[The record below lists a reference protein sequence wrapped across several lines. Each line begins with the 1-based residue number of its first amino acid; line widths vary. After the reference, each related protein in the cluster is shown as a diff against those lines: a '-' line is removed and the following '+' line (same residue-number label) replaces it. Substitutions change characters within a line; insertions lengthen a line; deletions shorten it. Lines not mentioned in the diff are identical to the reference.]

1 MGSNYL
7 FCQLKEEYFIT
18 KTGKLAFSFSKS
30 HLKEFISS
38 FLHELL
44 KYAFSKLILL
54 YNWCHKSHIWKPFF
68 LHELIEYVL
77 PRDMF
82 VQTWHH
88 KSWWLC
94 LLFLIFPETSNIK
107 ISNNFYQHCVNC
119 MISILKS
126 CLIPTFFRC
135 QLVGGSNHGGGS
147 SGQQHGGQN
156 GQLGREGHHGSRQ
169 KPSNSR

>member
-1 MGSNYL
+1 MSQNL
-7 FCQLKEEYFIT
+7 
-18 KTGKLAFSFSKS
+18 
-30 HLKEFISS
+30 HLK
-38 FLHELL
+38 
-44 KYAFSKLILL
+44 A
-54 YNWCHKSHIWKPFF
+54 FF
-68 LHELIEYVL
+68 LHEHGHDNITNLSI
-77 PRDMF
+77 
-82 VQTWHH
+82 
-88 KSWWLC
+88 SWRYILDQFMKKRSRINDIIWFQSWYFC
-94 LLFLIFPETSNIK
+94 LLFSIFPETSNY
-107 ISNNFYQHCVNC
+107 FYQHCVNC